1 MIAGQVTARLGGRPV
16 CVSRAITDFAY
27 CTHLSDLAVR
37 KRHQRHQRLGV
48 GRELLRRTH
57 QAGRATTTAG

>member
-1 MIAGQVTARLGGRPV
+1 VAARLGGPLIS
-16 CVSRAITDFAY
+16 VSRAITDFAY
-27 CTHLSDLAVR
+27 CTYLSDLAVHE
-37 KRHQRHQRLGV
+37 RHQRQGI

>member
-1 MIAGQVTARLGGRPV
+1 VTARLGGLLV
-16 CVSRAITDFAY
+16 SVSRAITDFAY
-27 CTHLSDLAVR
+27 CTRLSDLAVH
-37 KRHQRHQRLGV
+37 KRHQRQGI

>member
-1 MIAGQVTARLGGRPV
+1 MTTRLGGLPV
-16 CVSRAITDFAY
+16 SVSRAITDFAY
-27 CTHLSDLAVR
+27 CTHLSDLAVH
-37 KRHQRHQRLGV
+37 KRHQRQGF